1 MSEAWELARFSV
13 GKAQSRQKQY
23 YDQRKQLPTFGV
35 GDRAFLFKPAEKT
48 GEARKLARPYYRP
61 FGVVE
66 IDTNTA
72 KIRRLDRLQEEPILI
87 ALDRLRKCPAEIP
100 DECWPPN
107 KNTRK
112 KRSRALRHSTT
123 PENECNSSNA
133 GTASTSIP
141 DTETLGLESLFK
153 EMPGQKPE
161 KSTGHTLLTARDSQA
176 PKPVDGKTLPS
187 TQFGHTRGSGAGGKW
202 AGRLRRS
209 KKMDEDVHTSKGGDV
224 VLPYTRNLLRIFLS
238 IIMSC
243 IIMSSYVT
251 FGYIRSSFASEF
263 ARSESVSV
271 CHASGEL

>member
-1 MSEAWELARFSV
+1 MMSEAWELARFSV

-23 YDQRKQLPTFGV
+23 YDQRKRLPTFGV

-48 GEARKLARPYYRP
+48 GEARKLARPYHGHFR
-61 FGVVE
+61 VVE

-72 KIRRLDRLQEEPILI
+72 KIRRVDRPQEEPILV

-100 DECWPPN
+100 DEYWPPD

-153 EMPGQKPE
+153 KMPGQKPE
-161 KSTGHTLLTARDSQA
+161 KLTGHTLLTARDSQA
-176 PKPVDGKTLPS
+176 SETPKPVDSQTLPS
-187 TQFGHTRGSGAGGKW
+187 TLFGYTRGSGAGGKW

-209 KKMDEDVHTSKGGDV
+209 KKMDEDVHT
-224 VLPYTRNLLRIFLS
+224 
-238 IIMSC
+238 
-243 IIMSSYVT
+243 
-251 FGYIRSSFASEF
+251 
-263 ARSESVSV
+263 
-271 CHASGEL
+271 